1 MSWLQEMVHSN
12 CGLEM
17 FYVHIIA
24 QYNGLV
30 ASFLNIPYYWIPF
43 APTLLSFVLFQLGA
57 NAILSVSLAVCKAGA
72 GVKKIPLYQVGSLT
86 PCSPVLLVLLIC
98 CCMGCA
104 GFDTQLL

>member
-1 MSWLQEMVHSN
+1 MVHSN

-17 FYVHIIA
+17 FMCMLLHSTMV
-24 QYNGLV
+24 LS
-30 ASFLNIPYYWIPF
+30 SFLNIPF
-43 APTLLSFVLFQLGA
+43 APTLLMFVLFQLGA

-98 CCMGCA
+98 CCMGCV
-104 GFDTQLL
+104 GFDAQLL

>member
-1 MSWLQEMVHSN
+1 MATRNGAFKLWPGNV
-12 CGLEM
+12 
-17 FYVHIIA
+17 YVHIIA
-24 QYNGLV
+24 QYNVLV

-43 APTLLSFVLFQLGA
+43 APTLLMFVLFQLGA